1 MRDPMNLFSRCARP
15 IAYLLAAVTVAATLA
30 ACSASKDPRREPIP
44 LTEFKQTLDVTQAWT
59 NSVGKSGSYLFQP
72 IVVGTAV
79 YAAGANGTVSK
90 IDATNGQTLWSIK
103 LAGYLSAGVGSDGT
117 LTSVAGP
124 QGQVYLLGP
133 DGKLLWQAS
142 AEGEIIT
149 PPLVGN
155 GYVVVRTIDGRVIA
169 FKADTGEQKWIYRS
183 RALPLNLRT
192 TLGMIFVGHNAVLTG
207 FPGGTLAALN
217 LETGDP
223 FWQTAVSYPSGVT
236 EVERV
241 NDVAG
246 APVLVGAGACAVT
259 YQGRIGCFN
268 VENGQPIWT
277 DPFSS
282 YGGVA
287 QDGRIVASADDFS
300 IISAFEASTGKK
312 LWSTDTLRSRAV
324 TAPVLLG
331 DTIVVGDYKGY
342 VHFLSRDTGAFVARV
357 KTDSKGITAA
367 PVVADNLL
375 IVQSRSGDIYAYRSK

>member
-15 IAYLLAAVTVAATLA
+15 IAYLLAAAVLT
-30 ACSASKDPRREPIP
+30 ACSVDKDPRREPIA
-44 LTEFKQTLDVTQAWT
+44 LTDFKQTLDVKEAWT
-59 NSVGKSGSYLFQP
+59 NSVGKAGTYLFEP
-72 IVVGTAV
+72 AVVGTAV

-90 IDATNGQTLWSIK
+90 IDATNGQTLWHIK
-103 LAGYLSAGVGSDGT
+103 LDGYLSAGVGSDGT
-117 LTSVAGP
+117 LTAVGGP
-124 QGQVYLLGP
+124 QGQVYVLGA

-155 GYVVVRTIDGRVIA
+155 GYVVVRTIDGRVVA
-169 FKADTGEQKWIYRS
+169 FKADTGEQKWVYRS

-192 TLGMIFVGHNAVLTG
+192 TLGMIFVGQNAVLTG
-207 FPGGTLAALN
+207 FPGGALAALN

-236 EVERV
+236 EVERI

-246 APVLVGAGACAVT
+246 APVLVGGGACAVT
-259 YQGRIGCFN
+259 FQGRIGCFS

-277 DPFSS
+277 SPFSS

-300 IISAFEASTGKK
+300 TVATFEASTGKK
-312 LWSTDTLRSRAV
+312 LWATDELRSRAV

-331 DTIVVGDYKGY
+331 DAIVVGDYKGY

-357 KTDSKGITAA
+357 KTDSKGITAR
-367 PVVADNLL
+367 PVIAGNLL